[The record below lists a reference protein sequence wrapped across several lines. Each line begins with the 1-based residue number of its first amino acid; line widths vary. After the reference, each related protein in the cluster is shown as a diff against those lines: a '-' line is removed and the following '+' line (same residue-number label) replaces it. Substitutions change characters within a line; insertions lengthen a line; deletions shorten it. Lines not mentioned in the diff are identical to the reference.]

1 MFERSRKLFIP
12 VRVKLGVVEEVSVY
26 SAERR
31 LCYEMAASSWFA
43 SWLCLAQ
50 GCSPS
55 ETPKSRKTAEQSSQ
69 ISLSDIQILEWH
81 LDRESGRT
89 RVVGELRN
97 DGAVAM
103 GVQLQAIARD
113 KGGRIV
119 DSAEWWPAS
128 VSNIP
133 AGSSWPIGYTV
144 SHKPDIETVIVRVIR
159 VQIWN

>member
-1 MFERSRKLFIP
+1 MKWL
-12 VRVKLGVVEEVSVY
+12 L
-26 SAERR
+26 
-31 LCYEMAASSWFA
+31 MAGLA
-43 SWLCLAQ
+43 SWLSLAQ

-55 ETPKSRKTAEQSSQ
+55 EAPKARNTAEQGSQ

-81 LDRESGRT
+81 LDREYGHT

-97 DGAVAM
+97 NSAVAM
-103 GVQLQAIARD
+103 GAQLQAIARD
-113 KGGRIV
+113 KEGRII

-133 AGSSWPIGYTV
+133 AGSSWPIGYTISDKANIKTVTV
-144 SHKPDIETVIVRVIR
+144 SVIR